1 MAQPGLGGFHG
12 GIFATMKFPKYKFQE
27 YPKRIT
33 KPDGSRVRV
42 VDQADELRV
51 KAEIPELRPQTEVER
66 ERDAVVSERDGLAQ
80 ALDAKQAEIAKI
92 REELAA
98 FQRAQKASEA
108 QMNKLTAPPIVP
120 PGVPAAAPKK

>member
-12 GIFATMKFPKYKFQE
+12 GVFATMKFPKYKFQE

-51 KAEIPELRPQTEVER
+51 KAEIPAERPQTEVER
-66 ERDAVVSERDGLAQ
+66 ERNAVVAELDQLATQ
-80 ALDAKQAEIAKI
+80 MTAQDAAMPKLGEHLAKFQGT
-92 REELAA
+92 AA
-98 FQRAQKASEA
+98 F
-108 QMNKLTAPPIVP
+108 TD
-120 PGVPAAAPKK
+120 